1 MRDLGF
7 RFALEHVSDV
17 DYEFSAL
24 RAAGFA
30 FVKID
35 AASFLEGLPGPAGVT
50 PAANVSRQLGE
61 LGLAV
66 IAVGI
71 DDDGVR
77 DAVLECGAPLGQ
89 GRLFGPART
98 IAGDALPAAGNA
110 AA

>member
-1 MRDLGF
+1 MIWAS
-7 RFALEHVSDV
+7 ALVLEDVSDV
-17 DYEFSAL
+17 DYEFTAL

-35 AASFLEGLPGPAGVT
+35 AAIFLEGLPGPGGST

-61 LGLAV
+61 LGLTV

-71 DDDGVR
+71 DDEGMR

-89 GRLFGPART
+89 GQLFGPART
-98 IAGDALPAAGNA
+98 LSGEVLPGAGHA